1 MKNHRSTIIRVLT
14 FSLWACCLNLT
25 SCQNNNTMNQQSRE
39 EMIQNYINAYNAFDV
54 SSMTKNLSENVIFQ
68 NLSDGKITLE
78 TRGIS
83 EFKDQA
89 ELAVNFFES
98 REQKITS
105 TSKTDSTITITVDYR
120 AIVKTDLP
128 NGLKKGD
135 TLNLTGKSTFVFEG
149 EKIVKI
155 VDES

>member
-1 MKNHRSTIIRVLT
+1 MQNQLHNLKRI
-14 FSLWACCLNLT
+14 FPWCLLAFCLILT
-25 SCQNNNTMNQQSRE
+25 SCQKNNTVNQQSRE
-39 EMIQNYINAYNAFDV
+39 KIINNYIQAYNAFDV
-54 SSMTKNLSENVIFQ
+54 ASMTKNLADGVVFQ
-68 NLSDGKITLE
+68 NWSDGKITLE
-78 TRGIS
+78 TRGIA

-105 TSKTDSTITITVDYR
+105 RSSTDSTITLTVDYQ

-135 TLNLTGKSTFVFEG
+135 TLNLKGKSTFIFEG
-149 EKIVKI
+149 DKIVKI
-155 VDES
+155 IDES